1 MAYQNFI
8 PNVWNAGIDRELER
22 LCVFVEDCNTKYEGT
37 VKKLGES
44 VTILGVGKPTI
55 KRIAKANR
63 NQDIDG
69 PEEIQDTS
77 VIMYI
82 NQIAYF
88 NYLVGDIDKAQATE
102 GVMEALE
109 QETSEAL
116 ANEVDKHIS
125 SCAVDSSVPKLYGN
139 TPVKVVAKE
148 SEVAEGSEYVLDII
162 DKAIE
167 KLQENDVKIDST
179 KIVITLSPRFYRLFK
194 KAYRIEDTD
203 NSKILKNGKVCDYG
217 NVIVKLSNNTCRTN
231 SAGAIVEEKNR
242 ANSDIDNI
250 MIRTQ
255 RAIAFAKPLTHTEPY
270 RPERKFADAVKG
282 FILFDAKVVRPK
294 EIININVKYE

>member
-22 LCVFVEDCNTKYEGT
+22 LCVFVEDCNTNFEGK
-37 VKKLGES
+37 VKKQGES

-55 KRIAKANR
+55 HRIAKAQR
-63 NQDIDG
+63 NNDITG
-69 PEEIQDTS
+69 PEEIEDTS
-77 VIMYI
+77 AILYI

-88 NYLVGDIDKAQATE
+88 NYLVGDIDKAQSTA

-109 QETSEAL
+109 QETSEGL
-116 ANEVDKHIS
+116 ANEVDKYIAS
-125 SCAVDSSVPKLYGN
+125 FAVDSSVPTLYGQ

-148 SEVAEGSEYVLDII
+148 SEVAGGSEYVLDIV

-167 KLQENDVKIDST
+167 KLQENDVKIGST
-179 KIVITLSPRFYRLFK
+179 KIVITVSPRFYRRFK
-194 KAYRIEDTD
+194 KAYRTEDTN
-203 NSKILKNGKVCDYG
+203 NSAILKNGKVFDYG
-217 NVIVKLSNNTCRTN
+217 NVVVKLSNNVHKTSSGT
-231 SAGAIVEEKNR
+231 V
-242 ANSDIDNI
+242 DNI

>member
-22 LCVFVEDCNTKYEGT
+22 LCVFVEDCNTNFEGK
-37 VKKLGES
+37 VKKQGES

-55 KRIAKANR
+55 HRIAKAAR
-63 NQDIDG
+63 NNDITG
-69 PEEIQDTS
+69 PEEIEDTS
-77 VIMYI
+77 AILYI

-88 NYLVGDIDKAQATE
+88 NYLVGDIDKAQATA

-109 QETSEAL
+109 QETSEGL
-116 ANEVDKHIS
+116 ANEVDKYIAS
-125 SCAVDSSVPKLYGN
+125 FAADTSVPKLYN
-139 TPVKVVAKE
+139 EAVKVVAKE
-148 SEVAEGSEYVLDII
+148 SEVTTGSEYVLDIV

-167 KLQENDVKIDST
+167 KLQENDVKLDST
-179 KIVITLSPRFYRLFK
+179 KIVITVSPKFYRRFK
-194 KAYRIEDTD
+194 KAYRTEDTN
-203 NSKILKNGKVCDYG
+203 NSAILKNGKVFDYG
-217 NVIVKLSNNTCRTN
+217 NVVVKLSNNVHQTT
-231 SAGAIVEEKNR
+231 GGV
-242 ANSDIDNI
+242 DNI

-270 RPERKFADAVKG
+270 RPESKFADAVKG